1 MRIALLQMAA
11 VPGRVSENLA
21 SIASAAAEAA
31 RGGADLLIAPEL
43 ATVGYG
49 AGDAIRDLAEPHN
62 GAQIASLSA
71 IADTHGIAI
80 IAGFPERD
88 GGHVYNSGAF
98 LGEGAEPVVY
108 RKARLYGDYERDL
121 FTPGDT
127 TSTIVQWCGL
137 RVGILICYDV
147 EFPENVRRVALDGA
161 DLVAVP
167 TALPAGPQ
175 AGFISERVIQV
186 RAFENQIFVAY
197 ANHTSGDDLFT
208 YAGLSHIA
216 GPDGRTLAR
225 ASANEAG
232 LLFAEIRPEDYTAS
246 RAANAYLRDLRA
258 GPTPLGDR

>member
-11 VPGRVSENLA
+11 VPGRISENLA
-21 SIASAAAEAA
+21 SIARAAAEAA
-31 RGGADLLIAPEL
+31 HGGADLLIAPEL

-49 AGDAIRDLAEPHN
+49 AGAAFRYLAEPRN

-71 IADTHGIAI
+71 IADSHGLAI

-88 GGHVYNSGAF
+88 GEHVYNSAAF
-98 LGEGAEPVVY
+98 VGGGAEPVVY
-108 RKARLYGDYERDL
+108 RKSHLYGDYERDL
-121 FTPGDT
+121 FTRGDP
-127 TSTIVQWCGL
+127 TSTIVQWRGL
-137 RVGILICYDV
+137 RIGLLICYDV
-147 EFPENVRRVALDGA
+147 EFPENVRRAVLDGA

-197 ANHTSGDDLFT
+197 ANHTGRDDLFT
-208 YAGLSHIA
+208 YAGLSHVV

-225 ASANEAG
+225 ASADETG
-232 LLFAEIRPEDYTAS
+232 LLFAEIRPEDYAAS
-246 RAANAYLRDLRA
+246 RAANPYLSDLRV
-258 GPTPLGDR
+258 GPALVGDR